1 MVARLRSSGK
11 SIVMIVTISYFLS
24 LDFGHPARAPSDARG
39 GRAPRQLLAGG
50 ARAPAHAA
58 GRQYAGAPARAG
70 ARAPAA
76 PARRQADLHHQGGRA
91 APGPRPASPGG
102 ALSRPPARSPA

>member
-39 GRAPRQLLAGG
+39 GRAPRPLLAGG

-70 ARAPAA
+70 ARAPPAR
-76 PARRQADLHHQGGRA
+76 ARRQAGPHDQSGGA
-91 APGPRPASPGG
+91 APGSPPAGPGG
-102 ALSRPPARSPA
+102 GRTRPPA

>member
-39 GRAPRQLLAGG
+39 RRAPRQLLAGG

-58 GRQYAGAPARAG
+58 GRQYAGASARAG
-70 ARAPAA
+70 ARASAA
-76 PARRQADLHHQGGRA
+76 RARRQPDLTDKAGEPD
-91 APGPRPASPGG
+91 PGPPRPLHAG
-102 ALSRPPARSPA
+102 PA